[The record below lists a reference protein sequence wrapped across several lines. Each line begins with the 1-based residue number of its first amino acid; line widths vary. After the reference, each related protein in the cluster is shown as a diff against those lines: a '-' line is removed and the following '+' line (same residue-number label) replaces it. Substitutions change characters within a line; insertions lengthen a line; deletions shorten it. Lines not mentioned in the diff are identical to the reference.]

1 MKYFT
6 PDLIARGQSQD
17 SCVLNEIET
26 LWDESCQRYNTYLTS
41 IRDEL
46 CPGLRQ
52 IEDNYYLH
60 DAKVRGIGR
69 RDEAF
74 VIVLQLDTPPY
85 ALLTFTYELVEAPRI
100 DPQALPEAARSQ
112 GDVVE
117 WQYDE
122 VEKMPGEPPT
132 WRQSILLSNGWEVAV
147 HFRDIK
153 IEEMQAVLPAP
164 SSDVSLLPLVGLSHP
179 V

>member
-6 PDLIARGQSQD
+6 PDLIARGQSDD
-17 SCVLNEIET
+17 SRVLNDVEA
-26 LWDESCQRYNTYLTS
+26 LWDERCERYNAYLAS

-46 CPGLRQ
+46 SPGLRH

-60 DAKVRGIGR
+60 DAVVRGMGW
-69 RDEAF
+69 RDGKLA
-74 VIVLQLDTPPY
+74 IVLQLDTPPHS
-85 ALLTFTYELVEAPRI
+85 LVTLTYELVESPRI
-100 DPQALPEAARSQ
+100 DPDVLPETARSR

-122 VEKMPGEPPT
+122 IEKVPGEPTT
-132 WRQSILLSNGWEVAV
+132 WRQSILLSNGWEIAI

-153 IEEMQAVLPAP
+153 VEEMQTLLPAP
-164 SSDVSLLPLVGLSHP
+164 SNGAASWIPACLP
-179 V
+179 